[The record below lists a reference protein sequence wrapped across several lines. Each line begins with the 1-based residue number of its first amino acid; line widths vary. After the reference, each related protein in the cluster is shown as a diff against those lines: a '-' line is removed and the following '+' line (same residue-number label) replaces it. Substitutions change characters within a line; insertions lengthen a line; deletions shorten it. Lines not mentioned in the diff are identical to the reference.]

1 MSDIFREVDED
12 IRHEK
17 YRRLWDRFGIYV
29 IGLAVLVVLG
39 TGGYRGWL
47 YWQEQQAQLSGDTFL
62 QAVSLANDG
71 KSEEAQALFESLTGA
86 TGGYPVLARL
96 RAATDLASQGKEAE
110 AIERFDA
117 IAADTSVDMLMR
129 NLAAVRAGYLAMDSA
144 DYTALSARLEPVAA
158 ADSNAWRFAAR
169 EILAF
174 SAWKSGDLAAAQTW
188 VDKIAGDPVAPRDI
202 TGRIGLLN
210 DLIRAATGKTSA
222 GEGVSN

>member
-17 YRRLWDRFGIYV
+17 YRRLWDRFGIYI
-29 IGLAVLVVLG
+29 IGLAVLVVVG

-47 YWQEQQAQLSGDTFL
+47 YWQEQQAQVSGDTFL
-62 QAVSLANDG
+62 QAVSLANEG
-71 KSEEAQALFESLTGA
+71 KSDEAQALFESLTGA

-96 RAATDLASQGKEAE
+96 RAATDLAAQGKEEE
-110 AIERFDA
+110 AIEGFDA
-117 IAADTSVDMLMR
+117 IAADKSVDMLMR

-174 SAWKSGDLAAAQTW
+174 SAWKTGDMAAAQTW
-188 VDKIAGDPVAPRDI
+188 IDRIAGDPAAPRDI
-202 TGRIGLLN
+202 SGRIGLLN
-210 DLIRAATGKTSA
+210 DLIRAATGKAQA